1 MDYMSDG
8 EMFNVNMINTLASPI
23 AIGAISTLFRS
34 VAQPG

>member
-8 EMFNVNMINTLASPI
+8 KMVSVNLSISTLAYYP
-23 AIGAISTLFRS
+23 ISTLFRS